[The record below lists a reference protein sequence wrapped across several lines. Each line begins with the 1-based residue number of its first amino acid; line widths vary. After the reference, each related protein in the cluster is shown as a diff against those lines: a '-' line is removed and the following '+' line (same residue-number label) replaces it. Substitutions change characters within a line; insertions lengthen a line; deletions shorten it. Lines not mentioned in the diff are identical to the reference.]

1 MNAGIGSETIVIFWL
16 AIDSFAN
23 NKINQ
28 RLYGCFEKYY
38 QVVEPEASYSCLLI
52 STVVLGLYYKKT
64 KTIFLIKKNQYC
76 MNKLWEINLRTNITK
91 IRIFL
96 G

>member
-1 MNAGIGSETIVIFWL
+1 MNAGIGSKTIVIFWL

-52 STVVLGLYYKKT
+52 STVVLELYYKMA
-64 KTIFLIKKNQYC
+64 KTIFLIKKKSILY
-76 MNKLWEINLRTNITK
+76 E
-91 IRIFL
+91 
-96 G
+96 